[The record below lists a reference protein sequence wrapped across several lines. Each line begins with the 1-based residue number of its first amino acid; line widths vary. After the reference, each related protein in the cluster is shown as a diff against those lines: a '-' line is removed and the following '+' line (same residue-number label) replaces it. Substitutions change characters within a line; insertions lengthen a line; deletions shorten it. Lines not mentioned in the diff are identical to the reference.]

1 MLHVTLRQLQ
11 MFDAVA
17 QFGSFSKAAQAM
29 HLSQPAVSMQ
39 VKQLEAAAGLA
50 LFEQVGKK
58 IYLTDA
64 GREVQ
69 AACQGVAHQLTD
81 LDNTLNDLKGLRQGS
96 LVVGVVS
103 TASHFAAR
111 IMARFR
117 QQHPEMRLTLNVV
130 NRGTLL
136 SQLANNAIDLAIMGK
151 PPEGQDLD
159 AQPFMDNPLVVI
171 APPGHLLATRKAIP
185 LKNLVEHPFLAREVG
200 SGTRSSVEAFFQS
213 HGLVLKVDMEMNANE
228 AIKKAVEVGLGLGVV
243 SQHTIDAELDR
254 GRLCILDVEDFPIR
268 RQWYLVSR
276 QNKRFSIASQSFADF
291 ILDEAAGIALNT

>member
-1 MLHVTLRQLQ
+1 MPR
-11 MFDAVA
+11 
-17 QFGSFSKAAQAM
+17 SR
-29 HLSQPAVSMQ
+29 PAWSSQ
-39 VKQLEAAAGLA
+39 VKRLEAAAGLA

-58 IYLTDA
+58 IYRTDA

-69 AACQGVAHQLTD
+69 AAGQGVAHQLTD
-81 LDNTLNDLKGLRQGS
+81 LDNILNDLKGLRQGS

-159 AQPFMDNPLVVI
+159 AQPCMDNPLVVI
-171 APPGHLLATRKAIP
+171 APPGHVLATRKSMP
-185 LKNLVEHPFLAREVG
+185 LEDLVQHPFLARQVG
-200 SGTRSSVEAFFQS
+200 SRASS
-213 HGLVLKVDMEMNANE
+213 
-228 AIKKAVEVGLGLGVV
+228 
-243 SQHTIDAELDR
+243 
-254 GRLCILDVEDFPIR
+254 
-268 RQWYLVSR
+268 
-276 QNKRFSIASQSFADF
+276 
-291 ILDEAAGIALNT
+291 